1 MKREKSFTYSVRL
14 PPSYEKVLNKGRKY
28 LSEHPDLV
36 QKQGKLIFVSDV
48 FRYALD
54 ILADTLEMDFQND
67 DQDIEII
74 SPEDKLTLEE
84 KLLKRMERDPIF
96 RSEEFRLAGKLGTKL
111 LQETSHTEVSASNL
125 IALLFVHVQSVMMPP
140 YS

>member
-1 MKREKSFTYSVRL
+1 MKEKSFTYSVRL

-67 DQDIEII
+67 QDIEII
-74 SPEDKLTLEE
+74 EPLGKLSLEE
-84 KLLKRMERDPIF
+84 KLVQHMERDPIF
-96 RSEEFRLAGKLGTKL
+96 RSEEFRIAGKLDPESLLDYDLEYKPKGL
-111 LQETSHTEVSASNL
+111 SLQEYVKFKEL
-125 IALLFVHVQSVMMPP
+125 DI
-140 YS
+140 

>member
-14 PPSYEKVLNKGRKY
+14 PPSYEKVLNSGRKY

-36 QKQGKLIFVSDV
+36 NKMGKLIFVSDV

-54 ILADTLEMDFQND
+54 ILADTLEMDFKN

-74 SPEDKLTLEE
+74 EPEE
-84 KLLKRMERDPIF
+84 KLSLQEKLVKRMEGDRVF
-96 RSEEFRLAGKLGTKL
+96 RSEEFRIAGKLDPESLIEYDLDFKPKGL
-111 LQETSHTEVSASNL
+111 SLQE
-125 IALLFVHVQSVMMPP
+125 FVKIKELDL
-140 YS
+140 

>member
-1 MKREKSFTYSVRL
+1 MKIPKSFTYSVRL

-36 QKQGKLIFVSDV
+36 NKMGKLIFVSDV

-54 ILADTLEMDFQND
+54 VLADTLEMDFKN

-74 SPEDKLTLEE
+74 GPEEKLSLEE
-84 KLLKRMERDPIF
+84 KLVKRMEGDRVF
-96 RSEEFRLAGKLGTKL
+96 RSEEFRLAGKLDPESLIEYDLDFKPRGL
-111 LQETSHTEVSASNL
+111 SLQE
-125 IALLFVHVQSVMMPP
+125 FVKLKELDL
-140 YS
+140 